1 MEQFV
6 TCSQDKQ
13 VHLWD
18 TNSHQPL
25 WSKTIEVKTCV
36 KIPGQEEPSSPLNWT
51 KPELFCAA
59 GSGEVCRFSS
69 QWSGCGSRDHDWKVG
84 HTSVYDA
91 VVEFT
96 CISSLN
102 VCLSRLV
109 GFFQFRTEET
119 SLRLHVYFFTYIC
132 HILHHLE
139 PPRDLRALTCLLQVV
154 GAGHRHSGSG
164 FYAHGRQW
172 DNFQCQVLSR

>member
-36 KIPGQEEPSSPLNWT
+36 KIPGQEEPSSPLNST

-91 VVEFT
+91 VVELT
-96 CISSLN
+96 CTSSLN

-109 GFFQFRTEET
+109 GFFSVQNWRNLFETPCIFFYVYLPYFTPSWISSWLGCTDLFIAGGWCWTPTLGIWFLCTRTAM
-119 SLRLHVYFFTYIC
+119 R
-132 HILHHLE
+132 
-139 PPRDLRALTCLLQVV
+139 
-154 GAGHRHSGSG
+154 
-164 FYAHGRQW
+164 
-172 DNFQCQVLSR
+172 